1 MTTTTGVFSPGV
13 FVSTGSLN
21 LAVVPEGRSLKFAIE
36 SSAFGASPTLTVWSL
51 AVGVYLSAS
60 LAAGVTKYAAV
71 ILSVDLSG

>member
-1 MTTTTGVFSPGV
+1 MPLGSSPALLIEFLASGVEPG
-13 FVSTGSLN
+13 
-21 LAVVPEGRSLKFAIE
+21 A
-36 SSAFGASPTLTVWSL
+36 TVCAL